1 MIHGDKSGNETETDW
16 DTSDEVIEV
25 TTRTPI
31 YVISP
36 AIMED
41 CGNEERD
48 DNNKNT
54 MIQERFLIQ
63 ITKRGVNKQRLK
75 TKI

>member
-1 MIHGDKSGNETETDW
+1 MIHGDKRGNETETDW

-54 MIQERFLIQ
+54 MIQERFLI
-63 ITKRGVNKQRLK
+63 
-75 TKI
+75 

>member
-54 MIQERFLIQ
+54 MIQERFLI
-63 ITKRGVNKQRLK
+63 
-75 TKI
+75 